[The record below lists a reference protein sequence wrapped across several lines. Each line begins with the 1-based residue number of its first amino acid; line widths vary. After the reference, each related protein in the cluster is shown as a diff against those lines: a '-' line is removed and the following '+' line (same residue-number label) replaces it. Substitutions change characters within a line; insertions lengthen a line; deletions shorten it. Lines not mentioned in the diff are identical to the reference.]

1 MKDAARYSRII
12 FGTGT
17 AKLVSMETLSRRTGI
32 PRETLCRYRRDPTK
46 IPLDRLMAIDR
57 VVGIDWERMRG

>member
-32 PRETLCRYRRDPTK
+32 PRDPTK